1 MGETVT
7 RKIQEM
13 TWNPRFLAMGSTDG
27 CLRNHIK
34 EPPWKVVIS
43 CLLHLA
49 GPNEIHSKEPTHC
62 DTVSTYVATDALGE
76 AIHFYKLPP
85 AALPS
90 SLVPGSPFCQSP
102 NWHMGK
108 FV

>member
-1 MGETVT
+1 MY
-7 RKIQEM
+7 
-13 TWNPRFLAMGSTDG
+13 
-27 CLRNHIK
+27 
-34 EPPWKVVIS
+34 
-43 CLLHLA
+43 
-49 GPNEIHSKEPTHC
+49 SKEQTHC
-62 DTVSTYVATDALGE
+62 DTVSTYAATDALGE

>member
-1 MGETVT
+1 M
-7 RKIQEM
+7 
-13 TWNPRFLAMGSTDG
+13 
-27 CLRNHIK
+27 
-34 EPPWKVVIS
+34 
-43 CLLHLA
+43 
-49 GPNEIHSKEPTHC
+49 HSKEQTHC

>member
-1 MGETVT
+1 MKGSY
-7 RKIQEM
+7 
-13 TWNPRFLAMGSTDG
+13 FLSS
-27 CLRNHIK
+27 
-34 EPPWKVVIS
+34 PS
-43 CLLHLA
+43 A
-49 GPNEIHSKEPTHC
+49 GPNEMHSKEQTQC
-62 DTVSTYVATDALGE
+62 DTVSCVATDALGE
-76 AIHFYKLPP
+76 DIPFYKLPP